1 MSPFSRAPRT
11 VLGELVPGVL
21 YSGVATR
28 ILCVVRAREASSLR
42 DLAN

>member
-1 MSPFSRAPRT
+1 MTPSTGAPRT

-21 YSGVATR
+21 DPGAAAR

-42 DLAN
+42 DLTK